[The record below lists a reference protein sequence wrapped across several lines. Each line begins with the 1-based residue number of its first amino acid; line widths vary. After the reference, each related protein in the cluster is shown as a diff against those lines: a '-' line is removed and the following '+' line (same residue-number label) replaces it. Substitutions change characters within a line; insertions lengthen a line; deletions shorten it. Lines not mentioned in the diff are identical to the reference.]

1 MSQELATGF
10 QAEGAEEARSGR
22 EAREG
27 QADYPPIVENVDG
40 PVVLFPNDEPVDTRP
55 APERIASLFDEMPG
69 RRDVLL
75 AILDSCRQRREDGE
89 ISALVADAQ
98 RENRSVFAAITLC
111 RMLEKA
117 GALSHVREN
126 GESFDEGALEP
137 ETFVEDGVEYIRAT
151 QPPASFWETTDAGL
165 AYLAADDPAGRI
177 SELLEREAAYL
188 PVYKYLLSRCGDGCD
203 VKTLEAKVDKHPL
216 TQKPRLYVQHFLKQ
230 LEDAGALK
238 WDGAWRTTEHGATA
252 LAELGSVESI

>member
-1 MSQELATGF
+1 MSQEIAIGLS
-10 QAEGAEEARSGR
+10 AEETENARTGR
-22 EAREG
+22 NAHEG
-27 QADYPPIVENVDG
+27 QADHPPIVENVDG

-55 APERIASLFDEMPG
+55 ARERIASLFDEMPG

-89 ISALVADAQ
+89 ISALVANAQ

-126 GESFDEGALEP
+126 GEPFDEDELGY
-137 ETFVEDGVEYIRAT
+137 ETFVEDGVEYIRAA
-151 QPPASFWETTDAGL
+151 QPPASYWETTDAGL

-177 SELLEREAAYL
+177 SELFDREAGYL
-188 PVYKYLLSRCGDGCD
+188 PVYKYLLSRCVDCCD
-203 VKTLEAKVDKHPL
+203 VKTLEA
-216 TQKPRLYVQHFLKQ
+216 Q
-230 LEDAGALK
+230 
-238 WDGAWRTTEHGATA
+238 
-252 LAELGSVESI
+252 VE